1 MSSIFSGLFDNPE
14 SSQKSNNKTVQTL
27 SPFTQALQ
35 TLIARYA
42 LMRLS
47 QLQGMTFNDFRQQ
60 GAPATNLDVL
70 PREAAALP
78 GLSDTVPG
86 VNPVLTRYSMKVRG

>member
-1 MSSIFSGLFDNPE
+1 MASIFGGLFDTPE
-14 SSQKSNNKTVQTL
+14 SKQSSKSKSVQTL

-35 TLIARYA
+35 TLLARWA
-42 LMRLS
+42 LMRLN
-47 QLQGMTFNDFRQQ
+47 QLQGMTFGDWRQQ
-60 GAPATNLDVL
+60 GPAQSPLGVL

-86 VNPVLTRYSMKVRG
+86 VNPVLTRYNMQAR